1 MKTNVKK
8 ITEPATRNLQPA
20 TSQREQLKIVIVGH
34 VDHGKSTLVGRLFHD
49 TGSLPD
55 GKFEAVKKASEKR
68 GMPFEW
74 SFLMDALQ
82 AERDQGITI
91 DTSQIWFKTKKR
103 DYVIIDA
110 PGHKEFLKNMVSGAA
125 NSEAALLIID
135 AKEGVKEQSKR
146 HGYLLHLLGVT
157 QIAVIVNKM
166 DMVNYDEKTFRAIEK
181 EYKEYLS
188 GISVIPTF
196 VIPISAREGDNI
208 VVASSKLQ
216 VAGKKSDAT
225 CNLQPATYNMPWYD
239 GPTIIGALDKF
250 KRKPELDAL
259 PLRLPVQDV
268 YKFDERR
275 IVVGRIESGSLNV
288 GDEILV
294 SPSNKVV
301 KVASIE
307 TWNAPAREEVSAGQS
322 VGITLSE
329 QIFVERGHII
339 SHQKNA
345 PFLTNIFRARLF
357 WLGDRPLT
365 QGNRYLMKLGTSEHP
380 VEVIEIEQVVDT
392 GSLDR
397 AKAAKVEK
405 GAVVEIILKVRGIA
419 ALDAFEDNAKTG
431 RFVLLENF
439 KIIGGGIID
448 LKGFPNHR
456 SDKKVKSTNITMVE
470 SKISP
475 QARQLAN
482 GHKGGVLWLTGLS
495 GSGKSTLANELQAR
509 LFERGYQVYILDG
522 DNIRRGLNA
531 DLDFSPK
538 GRSENI
544 RRVGETAALFADAGV
559 ICITAFISPYK
570 ADRHRA
576 RVAAGEN
583 FHHIYVKADVE
594 TCAKRDPKGLYAKA
608 KAGEIKDFT
617 GISAPFEE
625 PLTPDVVIE
634 TAKMS
639 IEESVAKL
647 LDYVETNLVKP
658 VREASKK
665 LSDYQG
671 QGI

>member
-1 MKTNVKK
+1 MKTNALEKEVV
-8 ITEPATRNLQPA
+8 ELQATNHKPQA
-20 TSQREQLKIVIVGH
+20 TPQREQLKIVIVGH

-166 DMVNYDEKTFRAIEK
+166 DMVNYDENTFRAIEK
-181 EYKEYLS
+181 EYKEYLA
-188 GISVIPTF
+188 GIGVIPTF

-208 VVASSKLQ
+208 VYHEVKHDKRQ
-216 VAGKKSDAT
+216 W
-225 CNLQPATYNMPWYD
+225 NNMPWYD
-239 GPTIIGALDKF
+239 GPTIISALDKF

-275 IVVGRIESGSLNV
+275 IVVGRIESGSLKV

-380 VEVIEIEQVVDT
+380 VEVIKIEQVVDT

-405 GAVVEIILKVRGIA
+405 GAVAEIILKVRGIA